1 MLLVVLAPLMAIVAL
16 AVWSLLGRPII
27 YRQMRPGR
35 NETIFVTYKFRTM
48 LEARGECPHP
58 DDDGA
63 RLTACG
69 RFLRRL
75 SLDELPQ
82 LINVLRGDLSFVGP
96 RPLLVD
102 YLPLYSPQQR
112 RRHEVRPGLTGLAQ
126 VRGRNALSWQE
137 RLHLDVVYVDQ
148 LSAWLDLQIIA
159 ATFMVVVRG
168 TGVTAEGS
176 ATVSRF
182 GGNDR

>member
-1 MLLVVLAPLMAIVAL
+1 MGVVALVV
-16 AVWSLLGRPII
+16 WCFLGRPII
-27 YRQMRPGR
+27 YKQTRPGR
-35 NETIFVTYKFRTM
+35 NETPFVTYKFRTM
-48 LEARGECPHP
+48 LEAPRDTPHA
-58 DDDGA
+58 DDGS
-63 RLTACG
+63 RLTRFG

-82 LINVLRGDLSFVGP
+82 LLNVLKGDLSFVGP

-126 VRGRNALSWQE
+126 IRGRNALSWQE

-159 ATFMVVVRG
+159 ATFLVVLRG

-176 ATVSRF
+176 ATVARF
-182 GGNDR
+182 GGNDPPPGP

>member
-1 MLLVVLAPLMAIVAL
+1 MLAPLMVVVAL
-16 AVWSLLGRPII
+16 VVWCLLGRPVI
-27 YRQMRPGR
+27 YKQARPGR
-35 NETIFVTYKFRTM
+35 NETLFVTYKFRTM
-48 LEARGECPHP
+48 LEARADSPHT
-58 DDDGA
+58 DADRA

-82 LINVLRGDLSFVGP
+82 LINVLSGDLSFVGP
-96 RPLLVD
+96 RPLLIE

-148 LSAWLDLQIIA
+148 LTAWLDLQIIA
-159 ATFMVVVRG
+159 ATFLVVLRG

-176 ATVSRF
+176 ATVPRF
-182 GGNDR
+182 GGNEPS